1 MLSRGSQAR
10 QLFEAAQRDWLLLT
24 AAALVGLGD
33 GAVSLAVEFA
43 KVRHAFG
50 VPIATF
56 QAVAH
61 PLVDAAAGIE
71 GARHLARKAAWFA
84 CHEPS
89 GAATLVP
96 MAYLHAVRSASL
108 AAKVGMHVQGGFG
121 LTLESDQQLYFRRSR
136 GWPLLKGDPASELQP
151 VAEMLRAGWMPPVTR

>member
-1 MLSRGSQAR
+1 LSQGAPAR
-10 QLFEAAQRDWLLLT
+10 HLFEAAQRDWLILT

-33 GAVSLAVEFA
+33 GAAALAVDFA
-43 KVRHAFG
+43 RVRNAFG

-61 PLVDAAAGIE
+61 PLVDAATAVE
-71 GARHLARKAAWFA
+71 GARHLVRKAAWFA
-84 CHEPS
+84 DHEPS
-89 GAATLVP
+89 EARALVP
-96 MAYLHAVRSASL
+96 MAYLHAVRSAGL
-108 AAKVGMHVQGGFG
+108 AARVGMHVQGGFG

-151 VAEMLRAGWMPPVTR
+151 VADMLRAGWTQQVTR